1 MFAKLIALLGSQF
14 VDLLGT
20 IIESS
25 PTFIGQENDDDDIS
39 IVEMNLSN
47 VLNLLLEDI
56 FIYEENG
63 FTDLCLKGR
72 AMT

>member
-1 MFAKLIALLGSQF
+1 MTL
-14 VDLLGT
+14 
-20 IIESS
+20 E
-25 PTFIGQENDDDDIS
+25 
-39 IVEMNLSN
+39 EMNLSN